1 MRDDLRRKILVLL
14 AKHRIMT
21 LATLRP
27 EGWPQATTVGFV
39 SDGFSL
45 YFLCSAQSQKSANLQ
60 RDNRVSLTIDQDVA
74 NPLDIEGLS
83 VAALAVPVSD
93 SAEQQKAL
101 ALMAEKYP
109 EYKAL
114 PQPDLSQVQ
123 FYRLEP
129 TVISVLDYR
138 KGFGHTDTVPMDEVA
153 ALAS

>member
-1 MRDDLRRKILVLL
+1 MRDDVRRKILDLL

-27 EGWPQATTVGFV
+27 DGWPQATTVGFV

-60 RDNRVSLTIDQDVA
+60 RDNRVSLTIDQDVT
-74 NPLDIEGLS
+74 NPMDIEGLS
-83 VAALAVPVSD
+83 MAALAVPVTEK
-93 SAEQQKAL
+93 AEQQKTL

-114 PQPDLSQVQ
+114 PQPDLSQIRI
-123 FYRLEP
+123 FRIEP
-129 TVISVLDYR
+129 TVISVLDYK

-153 ALAS
+153 VLAS